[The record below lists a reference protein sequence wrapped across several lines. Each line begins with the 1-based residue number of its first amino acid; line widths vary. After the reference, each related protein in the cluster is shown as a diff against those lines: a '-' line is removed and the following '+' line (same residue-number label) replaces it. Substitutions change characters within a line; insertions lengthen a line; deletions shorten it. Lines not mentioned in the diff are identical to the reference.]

1 MVSLK
6 NIVLATFAG
15 SALACV
21 DFVASI
27 NNFQYATITLTD
39 NGQKVCS
46 VNGYGDVNGWRLNC
60 RSGYSAYMRFRDD
73 VVEYSAPHGSWTFAT
88 KCEYMAAPG
97 AGAAGTP
104 PRSPSDPDFSIST
117 PPFEV
122 FNRDY
127 PAATMAS
134 TTIAGQNSDVR
145 IAVISQPEDFTQVT
159 EVVRDAFGHQA
170 RDGVYLS
177 MNPGWDTPEG
187 VVRGAGRMAN
197 RFKTVNKNNKGEPNV
212 VFLKATLPDP
222 ETAGQRRIVGMA
234 IWAQQSAIEG
244 HGDQPPKDLIKELG
258 LESIFPGNE
267 AEQRYAAACMG
278 SLHKRREE
286 VIAEKATAAEPAVF
300 VLDMCA
306 VDPKFQGKGIAKKL
320 VQWGLDEAKRRGGLE
335 LLLEASSMGR
345 HVYSKLGFKQEGP
358 EIEYD
363 VEEQFAHRDRPSNI
377 FMRTG
382 DGQ

>member
-1 MVSLK
+1 
-6 NIVLATFAG
+6 
-15 SALACV
+15 
-21 DFVASI
+21 
-27 NNFQYATITLTD
+27 
-39 NGQKVCS
+39 
-46 VNGYGDVNGWRLNC
+46 
-60 RSGYSAYMRFRDD
+60 
-73 VVEYSAPHGSWTFAT
+73 
-88 KCEYMAAPG
+88 
-97 AGAAGTP
+97 
-104 PRSPSDPDFSIST
+104 
-117 PPFEV
+117 
-122 FNRDY
+122 
-127 PAATMAS
+127 MAS
-134 TTIAGQNSDVR
+134 TIDAGQNSDVR
-145 IAVISQPEDFTQVT
+145 IEVISQPEDFTQVT

-187 VVRGAGRMAN
+187 VARGAGRMAQ
-197 RFKTVNKNNKGEPNV
+197 RFNTVNKNNKGEPNV
-212 VFLKATLPDP
+212 VFLKATVSDP
-222 ETAGQRRIVGMA
+222 ENAGQHKIVGMA
-234 IWAQQSAIEG
+234 IWAQQSAVEG

-300 VLDMCA
+300 VLDMCGM
-306 VDPKFQGKGIAKKL
+306 DPKFQGKGIAKKL
-320 VQWGLDEAKRRGGLE
+320 VQWGLDEAQRRGGLE

-358 EIEYD
+358 EIDYD